1 MSKGGMAKNTTAYM
15 YGGAVTKPKKYG
27 TINNLSRNR

>member
-1 MSKGGMAKNTTAYM
+1 MAKNTTAYM

-27 TINNLSRNR
+27 TINNLNRNR